1 MSKRRRTPPHSSMTV
16 ERGKKLPQAEQ
27 RAYSIEEFRVAEF
40 VPHNETEVHELHLLL
55 KVKGFQH
62 PIAARFRTPDTLGF
76 LIEEL
81 IAYRQKIWPES
92 QMPFP
97 LDEVCLAEIDELLKS
112 EETTLADVEDA
123 PTI

>member
-1 MSKRRRTPPHSSMTV
+1 MSRRRRTPPHPSMTV
-16 ERGKKLPQAEQ
+16 ERGKKLPQGE
-27 RAYSIEEFRVAEF
+27 RAYAIEEFRVAEF
-40 VPHNETEVHELHLLL
+40 IPHNETETHELHLLL
-55 KVKGFQH
+55 KVKEFKS
-62 PIAARFRTPDTLGF
+62 PIVARFRTPDTIGF

-97 LDEVCLAEIDELLKS
+97 IDESCLAEIDELLKS